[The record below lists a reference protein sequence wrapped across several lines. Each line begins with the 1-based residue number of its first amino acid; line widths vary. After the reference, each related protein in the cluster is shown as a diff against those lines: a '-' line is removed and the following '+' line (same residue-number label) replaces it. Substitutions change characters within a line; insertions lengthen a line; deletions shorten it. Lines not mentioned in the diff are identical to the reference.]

1 MASTFGFRAS
11 SKCGIAGGIETMYYL
26 CLYILGILC
35 FKDENGKMN
44 AHYLNIFKNVVKKS
58 SALLF
63 I

>member
-35 FKDENGKMN
+35 FKNENGEMN
-44 AHYLNIFKNVVKKS
+44 AHYLNILKNVVKK
-58 SALLF
+58 
-63 I
+63 